1 MNDTLKRVLA
11 VLPLIP
17 AILWMM
23 FAGPAWS
30 FLALVLVATV
40 IIGFEISRMIAPGE
54 PLLQTIV
61 ILGTIAVASTRL
73 FSDDAQL
80 MEAVMIAVAVFTLL
94 GALIRPEPVE
104 KAALRIGWMFGAPIY
119 GGMLLS
125 SIVLIHRFED
135 GGSWVLLAMLVAW
148 LSDTLAYFSG
158 KLFGKRKLYPK
169 LSPKKTVE
177 GALGGLFGSVLG
189 AIGVSL
195 FLIDALPLAHAIT
208 LGLLCGMLGQAGDL
222 FESLI
227 KRSVGVK
234 DSGSLLPGHGGIL
247 DRVDALMYASSGIWL
262 YAHFILRLKP
272 LA

>member
-23 FAGPAWS
+23 FAGPAWT
-30 FLALVLVATV
+30 FLALVLGATL
-40 IIGFEISRMIAPGE
+40 IIGFELARMIAPGE
-54 PLLQTIV
+54 ALLQSIV
-61 ILGTIAVASTRL
+61 IVGTIAVASTRL
-73 FSDDAQL
+73 YTDDPQI
-80 MEAVMIAVAVFTLL
+80 MQGVMIGVAILTLV
-94 GALIRPEPVE
+94 GALIRPDPVE

-125 SIVLIHRFED
+125 SIALIHRYED

-158 KLFGKRKLYPK
+158 KFFGKRKLYPK

-177 GALGGLFGSVLG
+177 GALGGLMGSVLG
-189 AIGVSL
+189 ALGVSL
-195 FLIDALPLAHAIT
+195 LLMDALPVHHAVA
-208 LGLLCGMLGQAGDL
+208 LGLICGVLGQSGDL

-234 DSGSLLPGHGGIL
+234 DSGNLLPGHGGIL

-262 YAHFILRLKP
+262 YAHFILGLRP
-272 LA
+272 AG

>member
-23 FAGPAWS
+23 FAGPAWT
-30 FLALVLVATV
+30 FTALVLTATL
-40 IIGFEISRMIAPGE
+40 IIGYELARMIAPEE

-73 FSDDAQL
+73 FAQDPEL
-80 MEAVMIAVAVFTLL
+80 MEAVMIGIAVFSLL
-94 GALIRPEPVE
+94 GGLIRPDPIE

-125 SIVLIHRFED
+125 SIALIHRYED

-158 KLFGKRKLYPK
+158 KFFGKRKLYPK

-177 GALGGLFGSVLG
+177 GALGGLTGSVLG
-189 AIGVSL
+189 AAGVSL
-195 FLIDALPLAHAIT
+195 FLIDALPLAHAIV
-208 LGLLCGMLGQAGDL
+208 LGLICGILGQAGDL
-222 FESLI
+222 FESLL

-234 DSGSLLPGHGGIL
+234 DSGNLLPGHGGIL
-247 DRVDALMYASSGIWL
+247 DRVDALMYASSGIWI
-262 YAHFILRLKP
+262 YAHFILKLRP
-272 LA
+272 LG